1 MPFGVSA
8 YSIPEGGYCIEI
20 KSKLAYAMVDI
31 PPLVHDTIVFLATS
45 WAFISNSY
53 RGLNLKNSMRVLI
66 FGQFLPAFSRS
77 VLRDGQLY
85 YL

>member
-8 YSIPEGGYCIEI
+8 YTMPVQGYCIE
-20 KSKLAYAMVDI
+20 KRSELAYAMVNF
-31 PPLVHDTIVFLATS
+31 PSLVHDTIIFLATS
-45 WAFISNSY
+45 LAFVSNSY
-53 RGLNLKNSMRVLI
+53 RGLTLKNSLRVLI